1 MSISRAEITHFPKK
15 RYLKFR
21 NQLLDLSSPKVM
33 GILNVT
39 PDSFVAGSR
48 STRLKTLL
56 KRTESMLESGADF
69 IDIGSI
75 STRPGATEISVNEEL
90 KRLIPVVKSIRTH
103 FPECLISI
111 DTFRSTVAAA
121 AISEGADL
129 INDIGGLQLNP
140 EMIDVIAQN
149 KTPYILMHG
158 VKSFESM
165 HETKENE
172 NLFRDMCFFFSEKIA
187 ILEECGVSDVIL
199 DPGFGFGKTLEQNY
213 DVLNRLELF
222 HLLERPLLMGISR
235 KSMIFKK
242 LNITPEKALNGT
254 TCLHTVGLM
263 KGVSI
268 FRVHDVKEMKE
279 LIQLFT

>member
-15 RYLKFR
+15 RYLKLR
-21 NQLLDLSSPKVM
+21 DKLLDLSCPRIM

-39 PDSFVAGSR
+39 PDSFVAESR
-48 STRLKTLL
+48 SVHLKTLL
-56 KRTESMLESGADF
+56 KRTALMLQNGADF
-69 IDIGSI
+69 IDIGSV
-75 STRPGATEISVNEEL
+75 STRPGATEISIKEEL

-103 FPECLISI
+103 FPECLISV
-111 DTFRSTVAAA
+111 DTFRSSIASA

-140 EMIDVIAQN
+140 EMIDVIAHH
-149 KTPYILMHG
+149 KIPYILMHG
-158 VKSFESM
+158 VNSFETM
-165 HETKENE
+165 HDTFANE

-187 ILEECGVSDVIL
+187 LLEERGVHELIL

-213 DVLNRLELF
+213 ELLNRLDLF
-222 HLLERPLLMGISR
+222 HLLERPLLMGVSR

-242 LNITPEKALNGT
+242 LNSTPEEALNGT
-254 TCLHTVGLM
+254 TCLHTLGLL